1 MKSVLSGSVVCA
13 FVTAAA
19 LLVVAPR
26 SAAAEPEQEAQIW
39 TALLSNAKLANGQ
52 SGASL
57 WLDVHARRGGA
68 NALAI
73 VRPGVGWRFSKHL
86 SLWAGYAWI
95 PTDFDEGPTRQEH
108 RPWQQAIAKTA
119 SHGWSFQARTRFE
132 QRLRNDGDDV
142 GLRLRQ
148 FLRASQDVGSDSPFG
163 VVVWNETFVGLNEP
177 DWGARKGFDQN
188 RLFVGAAAHIRSN
201 MRLEGGYLALW
212 VARDGDD
219 LLGHVLATNL
229 FVSL

>member
-1 MKSVLSGSVVCA
+1 MRCLLAIFVLCSL
-13 FVTAAA
+13 
-19 LLVVAPR
+19 LLVGPR
-26 SAAAEPEQEAQIW
+26 VTRAETDQDSQVW
-39 TALLSNAKLANGQ
+39 TALLSNAKLSGEG

-57 WLDVHARRGGA
+57 WLDVHARRGAA

-95 PTDFDEGPTRQEH
+95 PTNPDVGAVRNEH
-108 RPWQQAIAKTA
+108 RPWQQAIASTT
-119 SHGWSFQARTRFE
+119 SNGWSFQSRTRFE
-132 QRLRNDGDDV
+132 QRFRNDGDDI
-142 GLRLRQ
+142 GLRIRQ
-148 FLRASQDVGSDSPFG
+148 FVRASQNVGQDKPFG
-163 VVVWNETFVGLNEP
+163 FVVWNETFVGLNEP

-188 RLFVGAAAHIRSN
+188 RLFVGASARVRSN
-201 MRLEGGYLALW
+201 MRLEGGYLSLW
-212 VARDGDD
+212 VARDGND